1 MKEENAMVIQTRG
14 LTKAYRDV
22 LALDDLNLEVPKNS
36 IFGFLG
42 PNGAGKSTAIKL
54 LLGLLRPTSGVGRI
68 FGFDITEENTEI
80 RKRIGYLAQNPSFY
94 PKLTARENLRFTAR
108 FFYRGPKLEI
118 EKRINEILELV
129 GLSEKADRPINGF
142 SGGERQRLGIAQ
154 AQINHPDLLI
164 LDEPAAALDPQGR
177 HDVLE
182 IMEGLR
188 EHATIFFSTHILDDV
203 QKVSDTVAILNQGKL
218 VAQAPTEE
226 LISGNGNSTYSILTV
241 GDVMGIEARI
251 SRLPWV
257 SSVQREPQNG
267 STKWQVVVNDDELA
281 QSQLLRSILQDSQ
294 VKVSEFGKKRYEL
307 EEVFLQIIE
316 ESNDDSNR

>member
-1 MKEENAMVIQTRG
+1 MKAENAMVIQTRG

-22 LALDDLNLEVPKNS
+22 LALDDLNLKVPKNS

-54 LLGLLRPTSGVGRI
+54 LLGLLRPTRGVGRI

-118 EKRINEILELV
+118 EKRIDETLGLV
-129 GLSEKADRPINGF
+129 GLCEKADRPIKGF

-154 AQINHPDLLI
+154 AQINQPDLLI

-241 GDVMGIEARI
+241 GDVMGIEDRI
-251 SRLPWV
+251 SHHPWV
-257 SSVQREPQNG
+257 SSVQRDTQNG

-281 QSQLLRSILQDSQ
+281 QSQLLRSILRDPQ